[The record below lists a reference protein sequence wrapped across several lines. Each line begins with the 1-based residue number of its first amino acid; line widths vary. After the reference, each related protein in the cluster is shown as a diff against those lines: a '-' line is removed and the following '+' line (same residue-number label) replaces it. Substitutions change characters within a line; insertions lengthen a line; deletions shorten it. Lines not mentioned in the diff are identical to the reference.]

1 MKKGYHSLVVRF
13 VNYREVCSVIGVLEG
28 LPSYKIF
35 YLIVF
40 RGSKTCHCPIL
51 RSLYVLS
58 FLKGLVVVQ
67 LSIRIRNFF
76 YLD

>member
-13 VNYREVCSVIGVLEG
+13 VNYREVCSVISVLEG

-40 RGSKTCHCPIL
+40 RDSETCHCPIL
-51 RSLYVLS
+51 
-58 FLKGLVVVQ
+58 
-67 LSIRIRNFF
+67 
-76 YLD
+76 